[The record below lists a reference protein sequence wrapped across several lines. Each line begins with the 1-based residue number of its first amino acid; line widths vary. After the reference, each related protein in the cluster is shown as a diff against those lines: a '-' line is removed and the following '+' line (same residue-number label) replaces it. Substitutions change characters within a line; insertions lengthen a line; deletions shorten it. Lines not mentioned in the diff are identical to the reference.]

1 MALLKIHTIAPV
13 ALALLLSGVL
23 CAEEMAREEMA
34 DAAAKKPEPAKPAKP
49 GKEGKRMAPDRGYEL
64 IMENRKELGIS
75 DEQKKQLEDLH
86 YKVMEQFEKMKSDP
100 EMADLFREA
109 YEARQGGDKDHAKE
123 VRRKIRAA
131 MEKKGGPTEEKV
143 MLDFARILTR
153 EQLTKLAELREKN
166 GMDPNPMKSLREEKK
181 EEKDAA
187 VTQEQRPD
195 PNKGAPSLY
204 DNEK

>member
-1 MALLKIHTIAPV
+1 MALLKIHTIALL
-13 ALALLLSGVL
+13 AALLGGQL
-23 CAEEMAREEMA
+23 CAEEMAKEEMA
-34 DAAAKKPEPAKPAKP
+34 DAAAKKPEAKPAKP
-49 GKEGKRMAPDRGYEL
+49 GKEGKRMAPDRGYDL

-75 DEQKKQLEDLH
+75 DEQKKKLEDLH
-86 YKVMEQFEKMKSDP
+86 YKTMEQFEKMKSDP

-123 VRRKIRAA
+123 IRRKIRAA

-143 MLDFARILTR
+143 MLDFAQILTR

-166 GMDPNPMKSLREEKK
+166 GMDPNPMKSLREDKK
-181 EEKDAA
+181 EERDAV
-187 VTQEQRPD
+187 VTPEQRPD

-204 DNEK
+204 DEK